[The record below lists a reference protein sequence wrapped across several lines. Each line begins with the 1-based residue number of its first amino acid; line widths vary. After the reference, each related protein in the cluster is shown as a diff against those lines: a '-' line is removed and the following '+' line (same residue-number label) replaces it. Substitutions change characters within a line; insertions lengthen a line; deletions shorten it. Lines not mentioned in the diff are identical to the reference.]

1 MNEQKKPAL
10 TKPEPVK
17 STASKKGGKGTGK
30 GGAGRSKGDQEAK
43 EEKGKASE
51 EEGEEEGPLEV
62 AVRKVVSYRMTPKQA
77 LAEYKL
83 TPKVI
88 FSWLL
93 SETGKAFFHTYCF
106 PNLY

>member
-10 TKPEPVK
+10 AKSEPVK
-17 STASKKGGKGTGK
+17 STVSKKGGKGTGK
-30 GGAGRSKGDQEAK
+30 GGTGRGKGDQEAK
-43 EEKGKASE
+43 EEKGKVSE

-88 FSWLL
+88 FAEFCLGL
-93 SETGKAFFHTYCF
+93 TKLEFVV
-106 PNLY
+106 NL

>member
-10 TKPEPVK
+10 VKPEPVK

-43 EEKGKASE
+43 EEKGKGSE

-88 FSWLL
+88 LVKTRLRNTFKIKPIS
-93 SETGKAFFHTYCF
+93 G
-106 PNLY
+106 